1 MVQRLVKQEGCIVW
15 QTSHKSHQK
24 SKVQE
29 NNLVHVFEDMKNS
42 SVLSKNTFNKNEYGL
57 RTPNESIFQKSQ
69 IFWPS
74 GIGVWF

>member
-1 MVQRLVKQEGCIVW
+1 MIQRLVKQEGCIVW

-42 SVLSKNTFNKNEYGL
+42 SALSEIKLQLYHL
-57 RTPNESIFQKSQ
+57 L
-69 IFWPS
+69 
-74 GIGVWF
+74 